1 MPYMYFPKKFVEKC
15 EEYVGKH
22 PEVASDVRDFIVR
35 CVRLGFH
42 KLSDIYPEE
51 VLRDCGDD
59 KDLPG
64 DPKIHVNNDKVRIY
78 FPDKDFE
85 RIKKVIVEKLGL
97 VSTAP
102 AWVSLCVLMV
112 LMGYWELP
120 MKL

>member
-15 EEYVGKH
+15 EEFVENH
-22 PEVASDVRDFIVR
+22 PEVASDVRDFMVR

-42 KLSDIYPEE
+42 KLRDIYPEE
-51 VLRDCGDD
+51 LLKDCPVSG
-59 KDLPG
+59 DLPG
-64 DPKIHVNNDKVRIY
+64 DPKIRVENNRVRIY
-78 FPDKDFE
+78 FPDRDFE
-85 RIKKVIVEKLGL
+85 MIKKVIVKKLGL

-102 AWVSLCVLMV
+102 AWVSTCVLMV